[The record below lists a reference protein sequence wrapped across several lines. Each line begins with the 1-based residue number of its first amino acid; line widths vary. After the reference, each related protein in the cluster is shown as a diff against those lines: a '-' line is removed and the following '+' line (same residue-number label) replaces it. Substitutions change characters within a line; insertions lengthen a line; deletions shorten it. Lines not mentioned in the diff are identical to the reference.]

1 MQKLLF
7 IVLLALLFSFASC
20 DNESNSLVGP
30 TPSGAYSY
38 TSFDSLGMA
47 IVRGWFTMIH
57 EDSTKLIGNWS
68 FQNIGNPQDVGPQV
82 GAGKLV
88 GSQIQDITSIALN
101 PDIRDNNINLRG
113 TIMGNKFSGEWIW
126 FTIAGIANHG
136 TFEAIKN

>member
-20 DNESNSLVGP
+20 EDDDSLVGP

-68 FQNIGNPQDVGPQV
+68 FEKIGNPQDIGPQV

-88 GSQIQDITSIALN
+88 GGVDQDRAWVELN
-101 PDIRDNNINLRG
+101 PQYRDHNLQLIG
-113 TIMGNKFSGEWIW
+113 TIKGNKFSGKWMW
-126 FTIAGIANHG
+126 LSLAGISNHG

>member
-68 FQNIGNPQDVGPQV
+68 FQKIGNPQDVGPQV

-88 GSQIQDITSIALN
+88 GGVDQDKIWVELN
-101 PDIRDNNINLRG
+101 PQYRDHNLQLQG
-113 TIMGNKFSGEWIW
+113 SITGNKFSGEWMW
-126 FTIAGIANHG
+126 LSLAGISNHG
-136 TFEAIKN
+136 TFVAIKN